1 MHDRRSQDP
10 LDALQSVLAPKRRG
24 HGMALPQR
32 LRLMAVR
39 LDAGLRETPQGFI
52 PLAFH
57 MTRVDETVR
66 RRLLH
71 FLISDVQREAMT
83 SPTCPP
89 RVLDLLDRAR
99 NIVADESPAC
109 DERRRAL
116 AKDILA
122 QEMPRRRRRHI
133 HCQGAITM
141 DRRLLFL
148 RTVLPAEEADAFTPV
163 NLWRVIAY
171 ARRCHRHA
179 ARRAGG
185 GDRRSRCDRA
195 TARHGHRGRL
205 GRSKASAPT
214 SFDHTASFGHSS
226 SPSIRG
232 FGCWLLASQPHPTNR
247 TPKEQ
252 PA

>member
-1 MHDRRSQDP
+1 MYEPISQDP

-32 LRLMAVR
+32 LRMMAVR
-39 LDAGLRETPQGFI
+39 LDAGLRETPQRFI

-133 HCQGAITM
+133 HCHGAITL

-148 RTVLPAEEADAFTPV
+148 RAAVPVEAADAFTSL
-163 NLWRVIAY
+163 NLWRAIAY
-171 ARRCHRHA
+171 AMSDYEYDHFVLKGPHIAVRV
-179 ARRAGG
+179 RALA
-185 GDRRSRCDRA
+185 DWVEREM
-195 TARHGHRGRL
+195 
-205 GRSKASAPT
+205 ASAPVDAET
-214 SFDHTASFGHSS
+214 SCRS
-226 SPSIRG
+226 
-232 FGCWLLASQPHPTNR
+232 
-247 TPKEQ
+247 
-252 PA
+252 